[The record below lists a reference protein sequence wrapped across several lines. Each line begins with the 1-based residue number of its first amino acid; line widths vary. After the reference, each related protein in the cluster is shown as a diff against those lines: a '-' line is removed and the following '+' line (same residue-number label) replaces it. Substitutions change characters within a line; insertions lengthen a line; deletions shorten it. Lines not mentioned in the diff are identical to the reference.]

1 MKVLVICSGGLDSTT
16 LVYDAVEKNGDTVGM
31 VTFDYGQRHKWE
43 IEHAKRTAT
52 KLRIQHFIVTL
63 PIGQLL
69 PGSAL
74 TDATV
79 SVPEKDYTEETLA
92 VTVVPN
98 RNAIMLSVA
107 AGIANAHGY
116 QTVYAGMHGADHAVY
131 ADCRPEFVNAF
142 SAAMELA
149 CGITIQA
156 PYVMLDKADIASIG
170 ARLKVPYEDTYSC
183 YNGREKHC
191 GVCST
196 CRERHRA
203 ITAALISDPTS
214 YEQSPQVSDAA

>member
-1 MKVLVICSGGLDSTT
+1 MNVLVICSGGLDSTT
-16 LVYDAVEKNGDTVGM
+16 LVYDAVEKNGDSVGM

-52 KLRIQHFIVTL
+52 KLNLQHFIVKL
-63 PIGQLL
+63 PIGELL

-74 TDATV
+74 TDTTV

-107 AGIANAHGY
+107 AGIAKAHGY
-116 QTVYAGMHGADHAVY
+116 ETVYAGMHGADHAVY
-131 ADCRPEFVNAF
+131 ADRRPEFVSAF
-142 SAAMELA
+142 DVAMQLA
-149 CGITIQA
+149 CDVKIEA
-156 PYVMLDKADIASIG
+156 PYVLIDKADIASIG

-203 ITAALISDPTS
+203 LTAAGIDDPTD
-214 YEQSPQVSDAA
+214 YEQSPEVADAA